1 MKAPDYTELTPPRQA
16 LSPAPGS
23 APAPVAAPR
32 SRGVTLQT
40 SVRSLKGI
48 GNSRGQCLERLGMR
62 TVGDAL
68 VFPPRRYEDRRHLLP
83 IGRLRL
89 GEFQTVGG
97 RVKAVG
103 MGRTR
108 RGIPY
113 CEVMLEDGTGTL
125 LARWYRQA
133 YLARTFQRGQR
144 VILAGRV
151 SPYPPREMVNP
162 EHEIEE
168 VGDPASAGYH
178 TGRIVP
184 IYPLTAGLG
193 QRFLRRWLADLTRE
207 QAPNI
212 ADPLP
217 TTVRERQQLLPL
229 SEAVRNL
236 HLPDELAQAA
246 ASRRRLAF
254 DEFFLFSLAILRQRA
269 VRSEAVGIGFEVPT
283 DLVGRA
289 RAALPFALTGAQ
301 ERALQ
306 TIWNDMRQPR
316 PMQRLLQGDVG
327 SGKTIVALLAALTA
341 VGNGYQ
347 AAIMAPTEILAAQH
361 AERARA
367 LAEPLAVPVVHL
379 AGGMAAPSRREALTR
394 LAETS
399 PCLAVGTH
407 AFLQEDVRFGHLGF
421 VVVDEQHRFGVLQRA
436 DFTRK
441 AVHPDVLVMT
451 ATPIPRSLAL
461 VLYGD
466 LDLAVIDELPPG
478 RQPVTTTWIEEAE
491 RTRIEREL
499 RLRLARGERAFVVCP
514 VVEELAAEL
523 KAAVQTAET
532 YRRGPMG
539 EFGVGLVHGRLR
551 SAEKAEAIAA
561 FRQGEVRLLVATTVV
576 EVGMDVPE
584 ATAIVIE
591 HADRLGL
598 AQLHQ
603 LRGRVGRA
611 DRPGVCFVV
620 ADRAQITEEA
630 RGRLEA
636 LVQERDGFA
645 LAEADLRLRGPGE
658 FFGTRQSGLD
668 GFHLGDLTAD
678 LRLLEAAR
686 EEAMTVL
693 EQTPALDGVWAAV
706 RAAMEERWVSRLG
719 LAQVG

>member
-1 MKAPDYTELTPPRQA
+1 MKTSDYTELTTPRQGF
-16 LSPAPGS
+16 SPALTPCSSG
-23 APAPVAAPR
+23 AV
-32 SRGVTLQT
+32 LQT
-40 SVRSLKGI
+40 SVRALKGI
-48 GNSRGQCLERLGMR
+48 GESRGQRLERLGVR
-62 TVGDAL
+62 TVADAL
-68 VFPPRRYEDRRHLLP
+68 LLAPRRYEDRRHLLP
-83 IGRLRL
+83 VGRLRL
-89 GEFQTVGG
+89 GEFQTVAG

-103 MGRTR
+103 IGRTR

-133 YLARTFQRGQR
+133 YLARTFRRGQR
-144 VILAGRV
+144 VILAGRL

-168 VGDPASAGYH
+168 GGDSASPGYH
-178 TGRIVP
+178 TARIVP

-207 QAPNI
+207 HAPRI
-212 ADPLP
+212 EDPLP
-217 TTVRERQQLLPL
+217 TTLRERQQLLPL
-229 SEAVRNL
+229 SEAVRSL

-246 ASRRRLAF
+246 AGRRRLAF
-254 DEFFLFSLAILRQRA
+254 DEFFFFSLAILRQRA
-269 VRSEAVGIGFEVPT
+269 VRSEAIGIGFEAPT
-283 DLVGRA
+283 DMVCRA
-289 RAALPFALTGAQ
+289 QAGLPFALTAAQ

-306 TIWNDMRQPR
+306 AIWNDMQTPR

-327 SGKTIVALLAALTA
+327 SGKTIVAFLAALTA

-367 LAEPLAVPVVHL
+367 LAEPLGVPVVHL
-379 AGGMAAPSRREALTR
+379 AGGMAAASRREALAR
-394 LAETS
+394 LAGTT
-399 PCLAVGTH
+399 PCLALGTH
-407 AFLQEDVRFGHLGF
+407 AFLQADVRFGRLGF

-436 DFTRK
+436 DLQRK
-441 AVHPDVLVMT
+441 AVYPDVLVMT

-466 LDLAVIDELPPG
+466 LDLTVIDELPTG
-478 RQPVTTTWIEEAE
+478 RQPVTTIWVEEAE
-491 RTRIEREL
+491 RARIQTEL
-499 RLRLARGERAFVVCP
+499 RLRLTRGERAYVVCP
-514 VVEELAAEL
+514 VVEESAAEL
-523 KAAVQTAET
+523 KAAVQTAEA
-532 YRRGPMG
+532 YQRGPLR
-539 EFGVGLVHGRLR
+539 EYGVGLVHGRLR
-551 SAEKAEAIAA
+551 DSEKAETIAA
-561 FRQGEVRLLVATTVV
+561 FRKGGIRLLVATTVV

-584 ATAIVIE
+584 ATAIVVE

-611 DRPGVCFVV
+611 DQPAVCFVV
-620 ADRAQITEEA
+620 ADRAEVTEEA

-636 LVQERDGFA
+636 LVRERDGFA

-686 EEAMTVL
+686 GEAMAVL
-693 EQTPALDGVWAAV
+693 EQTPALDGVWSAV
-706 RAAMEERWVSRLG
+706 RAAMEKRWAPRLG
-719 LAQVG
+719 LARVG